1 MSRKKR
7 RSSKKSRKR
16 PDHWTQ
22 KAKAA
27 GYQARSVFKLEE
39 IDRRFSI
46 LKNLKRVVDL
56 GCAPGSWSEHISRRF
71 PKAALVGIDIQ
82 QVESY
87 PGDFIH
93 GSILTTPNS
102 VFFDKLGGSADLVL
116 SDMAPNTTGNR
127 FGDHIRQ
134 LELAKMA
141 LGSAIDLLCVG
152 GHFVVKVFDGED
164 AYEYVQSIRP
174 HFERVRRIK
183 PEATRNESV
192 EFFVLGYGRKKLADE
207 AKEGS

>member
-7 RSSKKSRKR
+7 RGSKNSRKR

-22 KAKAA
+22 KAKGE
-27 GYQARSVFKLEE
+27 GYQARSVYKLSE

-82 QVESY
+82 RVDSY
-87 PGDFIH
+87 PGTFVH

-102 VFFDKLGGSADLVL
+102 TFFNHLGGEADLVL

-141 LGSAIDLLCVG
+141 LKSATDLLRVG

-164 AYEYVQSIRP
+164 AYDYVQSIRP
-174 HFERVRRIK
+174 HFERVRRIE
-183 PEATRNESV
+183 PEATRKESV
-192 EFFVLGYGRKKLADE
+192 EFFVLGYGRKKLAEDGE
-207 AKEGS
+207 NA